1 MCLCRK
7 AENDVFLLSNRFKNM
22 IVSSPMHLNIP
33 ATSQGSLLHSSQS
46 LNLKTSP
53 TSFQASN
60 WTSPLSSKTIIV
72 SNLFQVLKT
81 DSDTPFGKDD
91 QKVFEVNNN
100 SNDVLL
106 AEAAKGN
113 RRNLI
118 IENPILYIRKVKFP
132 IFIFKY
138 PIFVDKYSNT
148 QIHWNMLCLY

>member
-91 QKVFEVNNN
+91 QKVFEVNND

-118 IENPILYIRKVKFP
+118 IENPIVCHLNRRKH
-132 IFIFKY
+132 
-138 PIFVDKYSNT
+138 S
-148 QIHWNMLCLY
+148 